1 MDVAPKRFYYKQN
14 RLKQLRA
21 FCYAAQG
28 LSISK
33 AAERMFLSQPS
44 VSLQIRALEQ
54 ELGVVL
60 FERRGPRIELT
71 PEGHILYELASPLI
85 EGMDRLPDAFAA
97 RCGNVE
103 SGELDIAAGES
114 TILYLLPGIMRRFTE
129 RYPGVRIRLHNV
141 TGRDGLA
148 ELRGDQVDF
157 AVGSMLDIPRDIRY
171 QPIYSYDTVL
181 ITPQDHP
188 LAHKPVVELEDI
200 SPYGLILPPRH
211 LNTWRMVDLVF
222 QQHNV
227 EYKVT
232 LEAGGWE
239 VIKTYVESGLGISI
253 VTSICLTGSE
263 HLCARPLG
271 KYFPKRTYGVVVRRG
286 KFLSPA
292 ARRFLQMMDPSLV
305 AEDGAAVP
313 GVPAA
318 SEGERA

>member
-1 MDVAPKRFYYKQN
+1 MDRPAQRFYYKQN

-21 FCYAAQG
+21 FCYAAQT

-54 ELGVVL
+54 ELEVTL

-71 PEGHILYELASPLI
+71 PEGRILYEIASPLV
-85 EGMDRLPDAFAA
+85 EGLDRLPDAFAA
-97 RCGNVE
+97 RRGNVD

-114 TILYLLPGIMRRFTE
+114 TILYLLPGIMKRFAE

-148 ELRGDQVDF
+148 ELRGDKADF
-157 AVGSMLDIPRDIRY
+157 AVGSMIDVPRDIRY
-171 QPIYSYDTVL
+171 HPIYSYDTVL
-181 ITPQDHP
+181 ITPEDHP
-188 LAHKPVVELEDI
+188 LARKETVELGDI

-211 LNTWRMVDLVF
+211 LNTWRLVDLVF
-222 QQHNV
+222 QQHDV

-239 VIKTYVESGLGISI
+239 VIKTYVENGLGISI

-263 HLCARPLG
+263 RLAARPLD
-271 KYFPKRTYGVVVRRG
+271 KYFPKRTYGAVVRRG

-292 ARRFLQMMDPSLV
+292 ARRFLEMMDPEFFAGQS
-305 AEDGAAVP
+305 P
-313 GVPAA
+313 PRPAPARLARDA
-318 SEGERA
+318 S